1 MKRWLSRM
9 TINRPKAGTGFKFL
23 LSLACAIVVVAGFR
37 AASELLIPIVLGM
50 FLAMLS
56 LPVLKT
62 LMKWGVP
69 RAIAIGMTIA
79 IDLMILLVIGFLAM
93 SAIPE
98 FQNQREAYAELL
110 RKRLSEWT
118 ESIDKRLETFSG
130 FMENFKSDAN
140 SEAAKDG
147 EKTAGA
153 SASADPAT
161 PTTTTPGTTNGGA
174 VEPDP
179 SLASGTSPPVEAGV
193 GETEASPSQT
203 GNMLTLK
210 GLLNKYWDSK
220 IIIDFIG
227 QTELVQRLTSL
238 LSKSFFV
245 LIIMIFVLAE
255 SGQFARKYAAVRQS
269 QGPDLS
275 RFQDS
280 AADIQKYLGI
290 KTAVSLATGILA
302 YLACRI
308 FGVEFAILWA
318 LVAFAFNY
326 IPAIGS
332 ILAAVPPVVL
342 ALIESGFWPGLGV
355 FICYLVINIGLGN
368 FLEPMLLGNRFG
380 ISTVVVILSVLFW
393 GYIWGPVGMFLAVPL
408 TMMVKVMLD
417 NSTDLQWVSV
427 LMGKQRRPIRGKTAP
442 LGPSAIPPKSAGDD
456 LPQPKPKLAE

>member
-1 MKRWLSRM
+1 M
-9 TINRPKAGTGFKFL
+9 NRPKAGTGFKFL

-56 LPVLKT
+56 LPVLKA
-62 LMKWGVP
+62 LMRWGVP
-69 RAIAIGMTIA
+69 RPIAIGMTIV
-79 IDLMILLVIGFLAM
+79 IDMMILLVIGFLAM

-98 FQNQREAYAELL
+98 FQNRREAYAELL

-118 ESIDKRLETFSG
+118 ESIDKRLESFSS
-130 FMENFKSDAN
+130 FMENFSSD
-140 SEAAKDG
+140 SEGDADA
-147 EKTAGA
+147 EKTADADGGEGTTTVAGA
-153 SASADPAT
+153 DSDSATATPAT
-161 PTTTTPGTTNGGA
+161 GGTTTQS
-174 VEPDP
+174 PDA
-179 SLASGTSPPVEAGV
+179 SLASGTSPPTGDAAAAGS
-193 GETEASPSQT
+193 SPKS
-203 GNMLTLK
+203 GNNMLTLK
-210 GLLNKYWDSK
+210 GLLNKHWDSK

-302 YLACRI
+302 YIACRI

-332 ILAAVPPVVL
+332 ILAAVPPVLL
-342 ALIESGFWPGLGV
+342 ALIESGFWPGFGV

-427 LMGKQRRPIRGKTAP
+427 LMGKQRRQVRGGAVPAGPAALPKTA
-442 LGPSAIPPKSAGDD
+442 GDE
-456 LPQPKPKLAE
+456 LPQPKVKPADPAAG